1 MIDLA
6 RTNSEAQRVIEEGFG
21 AIIADLSLREDDE
34 VLTPRAAGLLMI
46 ASSAFADLYDEVR
59 PEVQD
64 YAEYLVTEVQGKLL
78 IMASLCVGMWSE

>member
-1 MIDLA
+1 MTEPIESA
-6 RTNSEAQRVIEEGFG
+6 RIIEEGIG
-21 AIIADLSLREDDE
+21 EIIARLHLAEDDE
-34 VLTPRAAGLLMI
+34 VLAPRAAGLLMI

-78 IMASLCVGMWSE
+78 IMAGLCAKGRRSE